1 MDTHESRRRHFLEE
15 TFRLLGSTLGGS
27 RLTFYLV
34 DDERNLHN
42 FVCSHVPAEF
52 LRRYIRDMHRVDP
65 LHIRRI
71 EARCGRVAGIEEAD
85 AWAPA
90 GDIDDYRRFLRRYDI
105 VDNIELV
112 FRQEGRIRAG
122 ISVMWSAGD
131 RPRGAHTQ
139 ALADDLQRYIEFNV
153 AGHLAA
159 PRSDPRRE
167 AMRLFHL
174 TPREAEVAKL
184 LCAGCTNADVAACL
198 GIGLA
203 TVKTHVLHIF
213 EKTGV
218 ENRAGLVARL
228 SSLG

>member
-1 MDTHESRRRHFLEE
+1 MQTQETRRRHFLDE

-34 DDERNLHN
+34 DDDRNLHN

-52 LRRYIRDMHRVDP
+52 LKAYIRGMHRVDP

-71 EARCGRVAGIEEAD
+71 DARCGRVARIEDAG
-85 AWAPA
+85 AWAPDA
-90 GDIDDYRRFLRRYDI
+90 DIDDYRSFLRRYDI

-112 FRQEGRIRAG
+112 FRQGERVRAG
-122 ISVMWSAGD
+122 ISVMWSGSD
-131 RPRGAHTQ
+131 RPRGPHTQ
-139 ALADDLQRYIEFNV
+139 RLADDLQRYIEFNV
-153 AGHLAA
+153 ASYLAE
-159 PRSDPRRE
+159 PRSDRRRE

-184 LCAGCTNADVAACL
+184 LCAGCTNADVASCL

-203 TVKTHVLHIF
+203 TVKTHVIHIF

-228 SSLG
+228 TSLA